1 MYDKVPVVCTFESC
15 VKAVKA
21 PADGIRWGGAVHA
34 DVPNRLDHHSQY
46 RYEKHWI
53 VQIDTDTCKWLQMHN
68 TTLYSNVY
76 AMPILHPMHI
86 WNQLGLQV
94 LVPSS
99 IQKSLHFGFHFLLW
113 VHVLQLLWRA
123 KLTRKCQKSLCYE
136 FTSLQLVHKKA
147 RFCGSAMF
155 SRHFISWVLNS
166 LFYTFLH
173 ERSHVFAH
181 LSLRCWP
188 YPLWIRLH
196 HCQPWVQWVAASK
209 TEHVMLRACNH
220 VKLSN
225 YETERI

>member
-1 MYDKVPVVCTFESC
+1 
-15 VKAVKA
+15 
-21 PADGIRWGGAVHA
+21 
-34 DVPNRLDHHSQY
+34 
-46 RYEKHWI
+46 
-53 VQIDTDTCKWLQMHN
+53 
-68 TTLYSNVY
+68 
-76 AMPILHPMHI
+76 MPIMHPMHI

-136 FTSLQLVHKKA
+136 FTSLQLVYKKA
-147 RFCGSAMF
+147 RFCGSAD
-155 SRHFISWVLNS
+155 ISSHECWIL
-166 LFYTFLH
+166 TFLH

-209 TEHVMLRACNH
+209 AEHVMLRACNH

-225 YETERI
+225 YETERIWKVVAHSWAMAPHIEGSGQMDVVLEYEWNVPCWSARASSRKANREACIV